1 MSTRCNIFIKLK
13 KEEQDY
19 SEEYPYLCIYC
30 HHDGYVSHMGRE
42 LTTNFNSYD
51 TALEMMR
58 GGDTSS
64 IDEGVSDAYNKDD
77 DLEYVSDPETYP
89 WYDREYKYIYE
100 NDQWYVI
107 DCYGENKKRLVTELL
122 NNN

>member
-58 GGDTSS
+58 CGDTSS

-107 DCYGENKKRLVTELL
+107 DCYGENKKRLVTEVL
-122 NNN
+122 NND